1 MSVLMFD
8 FGNERQARGYQ
19 RPVDRRR
26 SKTFKSITVPDEV
39 LQEAGAFPIAEDED
53 EEDEDD
59 EGEFEIDEYGES
71 CPHNAFNNLCNI
83 R

>member
-1 MSVLMFD
+1 MS
-8 FGNERQARGYQ
+8 ARHVATNGLLTDDGQ
-19 RPVDRRR
+19 KL
-26 SKTFKSITVPDEV
+26 SKVSLCQTV